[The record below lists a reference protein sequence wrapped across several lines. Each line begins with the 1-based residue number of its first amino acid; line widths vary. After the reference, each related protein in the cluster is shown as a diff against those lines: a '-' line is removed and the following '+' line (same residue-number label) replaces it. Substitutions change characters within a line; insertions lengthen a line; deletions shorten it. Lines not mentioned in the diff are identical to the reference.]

1 MSQFNSYKIAKR
13 FIQSPNRPVQRNTTG
28 FTNLDDP
35 TYLGF
40 SLFFDPYSPLL
51 DGMLKDPAQVFA
63 SLNTQPGDNN
73 SPGDGTVSATTRPTG
88 AAEVPTISSGT
99 SGCAINYLNNSGL
112 ENRAKYLMNFA
123 NNINSLQTDK
133 AYYIQTI
140 EGLPEA
146 YQKIAKFGE
155 DPYIG
160 SSAEEGITLGLLEA
174 IDLKITAMMMQYRL
188 AAYDTV
194 ARRFVLPKNL
204 RYFNVDVTVHELR
217 NFHTITNII
226 RDPGSRGPEVLEFI
240 NENVSFVKFTFTD
253 CLFLPEQSGKIFE
266 GVTNAGEAAM
276 ATQSLKFSYGSV
288 KLAGEFSGMGN
299 PLNEETMT
307 AAPGTLQSS
316 APKIGGNMF
325 DRVDISRPASTIEGA
340 TRNPNLNEPLNSDEK
355 PLESFQI
362 YPNREN
368 SGAADAAANR
378 PSAGERV
385 GDIFGGAARAAAARL
400 KGKVAQFGGLS
411 LSSISDRLQGAAEGQ
426 ARRLATV
433 GVDNLFGLATQ
444 ALSSTQFG
452 QALIGVLDDASNT
465 LGVQLNALNR
475 NLGDRILPPANQP
488 TNNDGREPRRL
499 SAENPFGASP
509 NKQAPL
515 QSKNAIGTGQNG
527 QPPLESKNILGSSVP
542 PGPPTLTSKNVFE

>member
-13 FIQSPNRPVQRNTTG
+13 FIQNTRQPVQRNETG
-28 FTNLDDP
+28 FTSLDDP

-40 SLFFDPYSPLL
+40 TLRFDPFSPLL
-51 DGMLKDPAQVFA
+51 DGMLQDPSAVYA
-63 SLNTQPGDNN
+63 SLNTQPADNQ
-73 SPGDGTVSATTRPTG
+73 SPGDGNVSATTRPTG
-88 AAEVPTISSGT
+88 AGTIPTLNSGHAGT
-99 SGCAINYLNNSGL
+99 ALAYLKNSGL
-112 ENRAKYLMNFA
+112 ENRAKYLSYFGH
-123 NNINSLQTDK
+123 NINKLQTTK

-160 SSAEEGITLGLLEA
+160 SSAEEGITIGLLEA

-188 AAYDTV
+188 AAYDNI

-204 RYFNVDVTVHELR
+204 RYFNISVTVHELR
-217 NFHTITNII
+217 NFHTVTNII
-226 RDPGSRGPEVLEFI
+226 RDPGARGPEVLEFI
-240 NENVSFVKFTFTD
+240 NQNVSFIKFRFTD
-253 CLFLPEQSGKIFE
+253 CLFLPEASGKIFE

-276 ATQSLKFSYGSV
+276 ATQSLKFSYGNVVLS
-288 KLAGEFSGMGN
+288 GEFSGMGN
-299 PLNEETMT
+299 PLNEESMT

-340 TRNPNLNEPLNSDEK
+340 TRNPNLNEPLNSDEE

-368 SGAADAAANR
+368 SGQADPAANR

-385 GDIFGGAARAAAARL
+385 GDIFGGAAKAAAARL

-426 ARRLATV
+426 ARRFATI

-444 ALSSTQFG
+444 ALSGTQFG

-499 SAENPFGASP
+499 NAENPFGNSP
-509 NKQAPL
+509 SRQAPL
-515 QSKNAIGTGQNG
+515 QSKNAVGAAPNG

-542 PGPPTLTSKNVFE
+542 PGPPSLTSKNVFE

>member
-13 FIQSPNRPVQRNTTG
+13 FIQGTTRPVARNTTG
-28 FTNLDDP
+28 FTSLDDP

-40 SLFFDPYSPLL
+40 TIRFDPFSPLL
-51 DGMLKDPAQVFA
+51 DGMLSSPSSIFNALD
-63 SLNTQPGDNN
+63 PGDNQ
-73 SPGDGTVSATTRPTG
+73 SPGDENVSATNRPSG
-88 AAEVPTISSGT
+88 VRVPVLQSGSQGT
-99 SGCAINYLNNSGL
+99 ALNYLLSAGL
-112 ENRAKYLMNFA
+112 RNRALYLKNFA
-123 NNINSLQTDK
+123 NNLNSLQSTK

-160 SSAEEGITLGLLEA
+160 SGAEDGITLGLLEA
-174 IDLKITAMMMQYRL
+174 IDLKITAMMMQYRV
-188 AAYDTV
+188 AAYDTRY
-194 ARRFVLPKNL
+194 RRFLLPKNL
-204 RYFNVDVTVHELR
+204 RYFNIEVTVHELR

-226 RDPGSRGPEVLEFI
+226 RDPASRGPEVLELI
-240 NENVSFVKFTFTD
+240 NQNVSFLNFRFTD

-276 ATQSLKFSYGSV
+276 ATQSLKFSYSKVTLG
-288 KLAGEFSGMGN
+288 GEFSGVGN
-299 PLNEETMT
+299 PINEETMT
-307 AAPGTLQSS
+307 DAAGTLQSNP
-316 APKIGGNMF
+316 PKIGGNMF

-355 PLESFQI
+355 PLEPFQI

-368 SGAADAAANR
+368 SGQADPAASR

-385 GDIFGGAARAAAARL
+385 GDIFGGAAKAAAARL
-400 KGKVAQFGGLS
+400 KGKVSQFGGLS

-426 ARRLATV
+426 ARRFATI

-515 QSKNAIGTGQNG
+515 QSKNAIGPGQNG
-527 QPPLESKNILGSSVP
+527 QPPLESKNVLGSSVP
-542 PGPPTLTSKNVFE
+542 PGPPSLTSKNVFE